1 MSIKVQSLLTEK
13 AKRFGSSESASDFQ
27 ACFMDALNYT
37 LNDID
42 EALGLTTSAVTS
54 TSGSIDLDEQKYRM
68 LISYGLDMHIS
79 EGNEWPIAPTG
90 DLVRRWRDKMS
101 MRHVNYMKEQSSK
114 GGLGDVDEDLS
125 GN

>member
-1 MSIKVQSLLTEK
+1 
-13 AKRFGSSESASDFQ
+13 
-27 ACFMDALNYT
+27 MDALNYT